1 MTIEHLPTWLL
12 EAGDVIRVRH
22 EHDSRCGDCLARW
35 ETGAVV
41 TARPAAVCGR
51 VVVSWAAVSRA
62 PGGRARAIGVSVFGP
77 DEQVLRVSRGWRAG
91 LAASLARAAELDH

>member
-12 EAGDVIRVRH
+12 ETGDVIRARH

-35 ETGAVV
+35 ETDAVI

-62 PGGRARAIGVSVFGP
+62 PAGRARATGVSVFGP

>member
-12 EAGDVIRVRH
+12 ETGDVIRARH

-35 ETGAVV
+35 ETDAVV

-51 VVVSWAAVSRA
+51 VVVSWAAVSPGARRA
-62 PGGRARAIGVSVFGP
+62 RPCHRRQRVRPGRAGPAGVQGMARGF
-77 DEQVLRVSRGWRAG
+77 SRIAG
-91 LAASLARAAELDH
+91 AGS